1 MEIPPA
7 VWLLDFVNSAPV
19 ISHTGALYKERG
31 EEEEQGER
39 KDGQERRERTI
50 VDVVY
55 LRVFDHKVWNQSLG
69 DLQPRWYFRH
79 VLQGRK
85 VTAGC

>member
-1 MEIPPA
+1 MVAGLCE
-7 VWLLDFVNSAPV
+7 FSACDLPHR
-19 ISHTGALYKERG
+19 SSLQGEG

-69 DLQPRWYFRH
+69 DLSATMVF
-79 VLQGRK
+79 
-85 VTAGC
+85 